1 MVWNSIDAKWERCYA
16 EAALYYEKYGSLNL
30 APKYVS
36 PSGIRLGAWVEN
48 QRAYYLK
55 GELPDDKIR
64 RLEAL
69 GMLLEGSNDRRW
81 LRAYEAAAR
90 YFQQYGDLNVPY
102 QYVSPEGIRL
112 GYWVVRQR
120 AAYKGRFSIE
130 KKTNRKPLSYE
141 RKRLLDAIGMNWH
154 KVERSE

>member
-1 MVWNSIDAKWERCYA
+1 M
-16 EAALYYEKYGSLNL
+16 NL

-55 GELPDDKIR
+55 GELSDDKIR
-64 RLEAL
+64 RLEAI
-69 GMLLEGSNDRRW
+69 GMLWEGRNDRQW
-81 LRAYEAAAR
+81 LKSYEAAAR

-130 KKTNRKPLSYE
+130 KKTNRKPLSYTFE
-141 RKRLLDAIGMNWH
+141 L
-154 KVERSE
+154 

>member
-1 MVWNSIDAKWERCYA
+1 MLWEGR
-16 EAALYYEKYGSLNL
+16 
-30 APKYVS
+30 
-36 PSGIRLGAWVEN
+36 
-48 QRAYYLK
+48 
-55 GELPDDKIR
+55 
-64 RLEAL
+64 
-69 GMLLEGSNDRRW
+69 NDRQW
-81 LRAYEAAAR
+81 LKAYEAAAR

-154 KVERSE
+154 EAAERTEQLHAG